1 MLQAATGVLTGSQR
15 PTQQKQDL
23 ANSANEFK
31 YSEVNFNHLIYEI
44 TKLRQERV
52 EVKEKLLKKNE
63 VIEIQKEFILN
74 LCKSQKVDKPL
85 MFVQKG
91 AM

>member
-1 MLQAATGVLTGSQR
+1 MLQAANGVQTGGKA
-15 PTQQKQDL
+15 PTHQQDF
-23 ANSANEFK
+23 ANSANEFN

-44 TKLRQERV
+44 TRLREERA
-52 EVKEKLLKKNE
+52 EVKERLLKKNE

>member
-1 MLQAATGVLTGSQR
+1 MLQAATGVLTGSER
-15 PTQQKQDL
+15 STQQKQDL
-23 ANSANEFK
+23 AIAQNEFK

-44 TKLRQERV
+44 TKLREERAQ
-52 EVKEKLLKKNE
+52 VKEKLLKKNE

>member
-1 MLQAATGVLTGSQR
+1 
-15 PTQQKQDL
+15 
-23 ANSANEFK
+23 
-31 YSEVNFNHLIYEI
+31 
-44 TKLRQERV
+44 
-52 EVKEKLLKKNE
+52 